1 MRNKYVH
8 MRDTNEHLL
17 RNLERQQQELDAL
30 NLKKENLEEV
40 TLLKFALKWKL
51 HSAIYIVVMST
62 IVFK

>member
-1 MRNKYVH
+1 MH

-40 TLLKFALKWKL
+40 TLLKFALK
-51 HSAIYIVVMST
+51 
-62 IVFK
+62 